1 MKKILKVIIISV
13 LILFI
18 AFWGLSILKCEI
30 LTYLYGEQFAR
41 MYREY
46 TMLDGIDYFKVLNYS
61 EDSARVYYVGLER
74 SNGSILGFYKEN
86 GNWCNRGWNV
96 IWSTSGSADGFMWPY
111 IR

>member
-1 MKKILKVIIISV
+1 MKKIIKIFILFV

-30 LTYLYGEQFAR
+30 LTYLYGEQFAQ

-46 TMLDGIDYFKVLNYS
+46 TMIDDIDYFKVLNYS
-61 EDSARVYYVGLER
+61 KDSARVYYVGLER
-74 SNGSILGFYKEN
+74 SSGSVLRFCKEN
-86 GNWCNRGWNV
+86 GNWRNRGWNV